1 MHAPSRM
8 PLWLSLLLWMGL
20 GMGHVG
26 LTTVA
31 AELTL
36 YPSSIELSSAG
47 ERHGVLV
54 SGPALADLTR
64 QSRFVSSDPSVFE
77 VSSNGLCR
85 PVGDG
90 HAELIAIHK
99 GSTRRIPVRVTG
111 ATQHPVPSFQQ
122 DIEPIL
128 TRLGCNMGA
137 CHGKQ
142 AGQNGFKLSLRGY
155 APELDHAWL
164 TTDVLGRRIDPAFPE
179 DSLLVQKPLGVVPHE
194 GKVKFEHGSRYH
206 RMLVEWIRARAPG
219 PIAGELSADRLE
231 ILPGDRVLTP
241 GSTQHL
247 LVRAYWPDGRVK
259 DVTWLAQFFS
269 NNEPIASVTAD
280 GQVQMRR
287 SGETSIRAHF
297 QGLVAVVRVT
307 APFRQ
312 SVAASAFK
320 PEQTAVDR
328 PVLDKLRGLRLPLS
342 RPADDLTF
350 LRRAM
355 LDTIG
360 TLPSPQEVEHFASDT
375 RADKRQRLVESLFT
389 RSEFTDYWTLQIADL
404 LQNRKERD
412 HDVRG
417 NKNVR
422 AFHTWLRGE
431 VAAHRPWDQLVRR
444 ILTARGDSIG
454 TPEIGYFIYLVGEK
468 QPTESDVTDAVAQ
481 TFLGARIGC
490 ARCHNHPLE
499 RYTQDDFYHFAA
511 FFDRISLD
519 RKPNTEL
526 TIESR
531 DEKEK
536 SKRLT
541 EAQKRLQEAQAQL
554 LKSEGA
560 GTNDAVMRFAE
571 RQRETAEA
579 KREWLRARTRPPQA
593 HQPRTHQQL
602 EARALDRAPVDWQ
615 GVTDPRAALADWIT
629 SRENPAFS
637 GVMINRLWKHF
648 FGVGLVEPVDDL
660 RASNPPSNPGLWAIL
675 SREFET
681 SGYDLR
687 HVMRLILN
695 SRVYQLSSETVPG
708 NETDT
713 RFYSHCY
720 ARRLPSEV
728 IADALSAATGVP
740 DSFEG
745 FPVGLRA
752 IQLPEATVGSYF
764 LTLFGR
770 SERVTACAC
779 ERSGDVTLPQLLH
792 LQNGEEITRKVN
804 DPGGRLRS
812 IQSAAPDPKNIV
824 TQLFLAT
831 FSRPPNAEE
840 LRRCLAVV
848 NTPDPKAAL
857 ADLFWALLN
866 SKEFSFNH

>member
-1 MHAPSRM
+1 M
-8 PLWLSLLLWMGL
+8 
-20 GMGHVG
+20 
-26 LTTVA
+26 
-31 AELTL
+31 
-36 YPSSIELSSAG
+36 
-47 ERHGVLV
+47 
-54 SGPALADLTR
+54 
-64 QSRFVSSDPSVFE
+64 
-77 VSSNGLCR
+77 
-85 PVGDG
+85 
-90 HAELIAIHK
+90 
-99 GSTRRIPVRVTG
+99 
-111 ATQHPVPSFQQ
+111 
-122 DIEPIL
+122 
-128 TRLGCNMGA
+128 
-137 CHGKQ
+137 
-142 AGQNGFKLSLRGY
+142 
-155 APELDHAWL
+155 
-164 TTDVLGRRIDPAFPE
+164 
-179 DSLLVQKPLGVVPHE
+179 
-194 GKVKFEHGSRYH
+194 
-206 RMLVEWIRARAPG
+206 
-219 PIAGELSADRLE
+219 
-231 ILPGDRVLTP
+231 
-241 GSTQHL
+241 
-247 LVRAYWPDGRVK
+247 
-259 DVTWLAQFFS
+259 
-269 NNEPIASVTAD
+269 
-280 GQVQMRR
+280 
-287 SGETSIRAHF
+287 
-297 QGLVAVVRVT
+297 
-307 APFRQ
+307 
-312 SVAASAFK
+312 
-320 PEQTAVDR
+320 VDR
-328 PVLDKLRGLRLPLS
+328 PVFEKLRALRLPPS

-350 LRRAM
+350 QRRTM
-355 LDTIG
+355 LDTLG
-360 TLPSPQEVEHFASDT
+360 TLPTPQEVEQFASDT
-375 RADKRQRLVESLFT
+375 RTDKRERLVESLLL

-444 ILTARGDSIG
+444 VLTARGDSIG

-511 FFDRISLD
+511 FFDRVSLD

-526 TIESR
+526 MIASKE
-531 DEKEK
+531 EKEK
-536 SKRLT
+536 SKRLS
-541 EAQKRLQEAQAQL
+541 EAQKRLQEAEAQL
-554 LKSEGA
+554 LKSEGS
-560 GTNDAVMRFAE
+560 GTNDAAKRFSE

-579 KREWLRARTRPPQA
+579 KRDWLRARTRPPQA

-629 SRENPAFS
+629 SRQNPDFS

-660 RASNPPSNPGLWAIL
+660 RASNPPSNPELWTVL
-675 SREFET
+675 SHEFEH

-695 SRVYQLSSETVPG
+695 SRAYQLSSETVPG

-713 RFYSHCY
+713 RFYSHYY

-779 ERSGDVTLPQLLH
+779 ERNGEVTLPQLLH
-792 LQNGEEITRKVN
+792 LQNGEEVTRKVN
-804 DPGGRLRS
+804 APDGRLRS
-812 IQSAAPDPKNIV
+812 IQSAAPNSKAIV

-848 NTPDPKAAL
+848 NTQDPKAAL